1 MRRGAEE
8 GREGVGKG
16 ERKGKNMVVETRF
29 KVESSLAREV
39 KGEEERGA
47 EMRRKRVL
55 GKAVRIKGQG

>member
-1 MRRGAEE
+1 
-8 GREGVGKG
+8 
-16 ERKGKNMVVETRF
+16 MVVETRF